1 MSWNTGSKTATVDSG
16 RQKPSFG
23 VFIGRFQPLHIG
35 HEHVIRQALDR
46 VDRLIVLV
54 GSANVA
60 RDPRNPFTFDE
71 RAHMLRSAF
80 AYDHSQ
86 GRLVIEPLDDHL
98 YSDTAWTAEV
108 QRRVHQIVL
117 AEGNDGFAAN
127 GLDDFDIRLA
137 GFGKDQSSFYLKLF
151 PAWDS
156 IQIASQYGTFSSSDI
171 RAAYFKPLSDIPAQV
186 LSPEVVRQLDA
197 FRMTD
202 AFKALLAERE
212 YLDAYPQEWGKGPF
226 VTADAVVIQ
235 AGHIL
240 LVERGRLPGKGLLAL
255 PGGFVNRDERIRDAA
270 IRELREETGISD
282 TKGQIPPAML
292 ASFIED
298 SRTRVFDAPGRSL
311 RGRVITHAFLFRL
324 PERRKLASVKG
335 GDDAA
340 HARWYRL
347 GELAPQMLFEDHW
360 SIIEEMADL

>member
-1 MSWNTGSKTATVDSG
+1 MANKANTPLKGG
-16 RQKPSFG
+16 KPSFG

-35 HEHVIRQALDR
+35 HEHVIREALAR

-54 GSANVA
+54 GSANIA
-60 RDPRNPFTFDE
+60 RDPRNPFTYEE

-80 AYDHSQ
+80 AYEASQ
-86 GRLVIEPLDDHL
+86 ERLIIEPLDDHL

-108 QRRVHQIVL
+108 QRRVHEIIL
-117 AEGNDGFAAN
+117 ARGNDGFAAN
-127 GLDDFDIRLA
+127 GTGDFDIQLA
-137 GFGKDQSSFYLKLF
+137 GFGKDKSSFYLKLF
-151 PAWDS
+151 PAWGSMQIDS
-156 IQIASQYGTFSSSDI
+156 QFGTFSSTDI
-171 RAAYFKPLSDIPAQV
+171 RARYFQRLSDIPGQA
-186 LSPEVVRQLDA
+186 LSAEVVKQLEA

-202 AFKALLAERE
+202 MFKALLEERE
-212 YLDAYPQEWGKGPF
+212 YLDAYPAEWGEGPF
-226 VTADAVVIQ
+226 ITADAVVIQ

-255 PGGFVNRDERIRDAA
+255 PGGFVGSEERIRDAA

-282 TKGQIPPAML
+282 GKGQIPPAML

-298 SRTRVFDAPGRSL
+298 SRTRVFDAPQRSL
-311 RGRVITHAFLFRL
+311 RGRVITHAYLFRL
-324 PERRKLASVKG
+324 PERRELAQVKG

-347 GELAPQMLFEDHW
+347 GELQPSMLFEDHW
-360 SIIEEMADL
+360 SIIEAMADL